1 LCARGEVGETF
12 PSSRRSSYRRR
23 FAQRAIM
30 RIGILSGGGDCGGI
44 NALIRA
50 AVRRATDY
58 GYEVV
63 GIRRGWAGLL
73 DLDTISLTYDSVADI
88 VSKGGTIILTSRT
101 NPSKREGG
109 QDLVLRNMK
118 KLRLDALIVIGGE
131 DTQGAAHKLAVKGLK
146 FVGAPKT
153 MDNDLSETD
162 FTFGF
167 DSAVNVAVDAIDRIR
182 TTGESHERVMVVEVM
197 GRDSGWVATYAGI
210 ASGAHIIL
218 VPEQPVDLDAVCK
231 TLEARKKAGH
241 KFSLIVVAEGAKL
254 SRLSQA
260 TTLGQKLDEFGHPRL
275 GGIASFLVEEIGKRT
290 GIEARE
296 VVLGHLLRGG
306 PPSAFDRVFAT
317 RVGEAAVDLI
327 KQGKSDVML
336 ALKGNSIVAVPVE
349 KALKSKAVDPALL
362 AVARGF
368 SQ

>member
-1 LCARGEVGETF
+1 
-12 PSSRRSSYRRR
+12 
-23 FAQRAIM
+23 M

-50 AVRRATDY
+50 AVRRATDN
-58 GYEVV
+58 GYDVV

-73 DLDTISLTYDSVADI
+73 EPDTVSLTYDKVADI
-88 VSKGGTIILTSRT
+88 VSMGGTIILTSRT
-101 NPSKREGG
+101 NPYKREGG
-109 QDLVLRNMK
+109 PDIVIQNMK
-118 KLRLDALIVIGGE
+118 KLGLDALIVIGGE
-131 DTQGAAHKLAVKGLK
+131 DTQGVAHRLAAKGLK
-146 FVGAPKT
+146 FVGVPKT

-210 ASGAHIIL
+210 ASGAHVVL

-231 TLEARKKAGH
+231 TLEDRKKAGH
-241 KFSLIVVAEGAKL
+241 RFSLIVVAEGA
-254 SRLSQA
+254 RLSSLSEAA
-260 TTLGQKLDEFGHPRL
+260 TLSQKLDEFGHPRL
-275 GGIASFLVEEIGKRT
+275 GGVASFLAQEIAKRT
-290 GIEARE
+290 GIEARD
-296 VVLGHLLRGG
+296 VVLGHILRGG
-306 PPSAFDRVFAT
+306 PPSALDRVLAT
-317 RVGEAAVDLI
+317 RLGVAAVDLI
-327 KQGKSDVML
+327 KEGRFDAMPT
-336 ALKGNSIVAVPVE
+336 LKGNSIVAVPVE
-349 KALKSKAVDPALL
+349 EAIKPKTVDPALL

>member
-1 LCARGEVGETF
+1 
-12 PSSRRSSYRRR
+12 
-23 FAQRAIM
+23 M

-58 GYEVV
+58 GYDVI

-73 DLDTISLTYDSVADI
+73 EPDTVTLAYDAVADI

-101 NPSKREGG
+101 NPYKKEGG
-109 QDLVLRNMK
+109 PELVLQNVK
-118 KLRLDALIVIGGE
+118 KLGLDALIVIGGE
-131 DTQGAAHKLAVKGLK
+131 DTQGVAHKLAIRGLK

-167 DSAVNVAVDAIDRIR
+167 DSAVNVAVEAIDRIR

-197 GRDSGWVATYAGI
+197 GRDSGWVAAYAGI
-210 ASGAHIIL
+210 ASGAHVIL
-218 VPEQPVDLDAVCK
+218 VPEETVDLDAVCK
-231 TLEARKKAGH
+231 VLESRRSAGK
-241 KFSLIVVAEGAKL
+241 KFSLVVVAEGARL
-254 SRLSQA
+254 GNLSQE
-260 TTLGQKLDEFGHPRL
+260 TLGQKVDEFGHPRL
-275 GGIASFLVEEIGKRT
+275 GGISSLLVEEIARRT

-306 PPSAFDRVFAT
+306 PPSAFDRVYAT
-317 RVGEAAVDLI
+317 RLGVAAVDLI
-327 KQGKSDVML
+327 KQGRFDVMP
-336 ALKGNSIVAVPVE
+336 ALKGNTIVAVPVE
-349 KALKSKAVDPALL
+349 KALKSKTVDLDLL
-362 AVARGF
+362 KIGREFG
-368 SQ
+368 